1 MLKESFLYKKM
12 RLQSGYFFLRVF
24 PVFPPYFDF
33 LRTMFMCEA
42 SCVRLVVVVVVIP
55 A

>member
-33 LRTMFMCEA
+33 LRTMFMC
-42 SCVRLVVVVVVIP
+42 VVVVVVVIP